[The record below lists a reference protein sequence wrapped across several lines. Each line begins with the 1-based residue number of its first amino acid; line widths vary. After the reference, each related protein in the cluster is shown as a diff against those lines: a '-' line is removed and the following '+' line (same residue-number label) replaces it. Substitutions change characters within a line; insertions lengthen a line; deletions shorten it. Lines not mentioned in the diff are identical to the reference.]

1 MNIKLEIFGGCIKD
15 AVLSAIRYKDIN
27 ADDIVDTTAIK
38 ILDEIKSVI
47 NNTEIEDDYEVV
59 EQIVLIFEKYNID
72 AGMRH
77 DCC

>member
-1 MNIKLEIFGGCIKD
+1 M
-15 AVLSAIRYKDIN
+15 AIRYNDIN